1 MLVYRVDRLHDQI
14 CLRRLLPD
22 HFDGVRDVF
31 QQFLFRHT
39 LANIVCADE
48 HHDVARPEWYDSVV
62 EAVFHV
68 SACFRADA
76 AVVDEASGL
85 LGKGAVG
92 LRHRVIFCDG
102 IPQKDGLAGEGGC
115 VGGCKIIL
123 LDIELRFVEA
133 VEIFH
138 AENDKQDH
146 GDQQDGRNRGGEQ
159 DGFAFF
165 HNDFPF

>member
-1 MLVYRVDRLHDQI
+1 MCPL
-14 CLRRLLPD
+14 
-22 HFDGVRDVF
+22 
-31 QQFLFRHT
+31 
-39 LANIVCADE
+39 
-48 HHDVARPEWYDSVV
+48 
-62 EAVFHV
+62 V
-68 SACFRADA
+68 SALMPRI
-76 AVVDEASGL
+76 VDEASGL

-146 GDQQDGRNRGGEQ
+146 GDQQDGRNRRRRAGRLC
-159 DGFAFF
+159 FF
-165 HNDFPF
+165 SQ